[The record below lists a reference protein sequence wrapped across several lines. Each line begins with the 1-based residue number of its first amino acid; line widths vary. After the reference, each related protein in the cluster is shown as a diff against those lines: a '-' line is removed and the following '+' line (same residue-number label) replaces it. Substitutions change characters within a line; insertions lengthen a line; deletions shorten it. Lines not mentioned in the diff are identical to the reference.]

1 MINKFLKPLI
11 VILTLLDVLLIGLL
25 INDKFTALNNDI
37 KEIKQEVSQAENNI
51 DELFSVRNAPVID
64 INKLLRSSVTVLGK
78 EGMGSGTIIKKTE
91 SYMLII
97 SCYHVVADIIESN
110 EIVKNYFIAY
120 TNIKHFDKGLSYSFG
135 SRIYEAK
142 LLKYDKDEDM
152 ILLKV
157 EVNDN
162 NLTSANIAYE
172 YPKIGDVIY
181 SIGNPLG
188 LERTLSKGI
197 LSNIEDG
204 FYVSDNTTT
213 FGNSGGGLFNVN
225 GDLIGIPSRV
235 SCYNALFTMIPESGL
250 GQSITLNRIKK
261 FLEHTELD
269 ENIFYWET
277 NSDVKVIEKGGIYW
291 QVD

>member
-120 TNIKHFDKGLSYSFG
+120 TNIKHFDKGMSYSSG

-225 GDLIGIPSRV
+225 GDLIGIPARV
-235 SCYNALFTMIPESGL
+235 MGYNAIFTIVPESGL
-250 GQSITLNRIKK
+250 GQSIILNRIKK
-261 FLEHTELD
+261 FLKNTEMD